1 MFVLRLVG
9 KILLVPV
16 WLMLGIAWLVVHIV
30 VSVFGFFHG
39 LWKLFFTLVAILALA
54 FGMYQNA
61 VICLVAIAVTFLI
74 MFAGVF
80 VDVALEETR
89 RLVGRAI
96 VA

>member
-1 MFVLRLVG
+1 MFVLRLLG

-16 WLMLGIAWLVVHIV
+16 WLILGMIWLMVHV
-30 VSVFGFFHG
+30 TVSVFGIFHG
-39 LWKLFFTLVAILALA
+39 LWKVFFTLVAILALT
-54 FGMYQNA
+54 FGMYQNVA
-61 VICLVAIAVTFLI
+61 ICLIEIAVTFLI

-96 VA
+96 IA